1 MKAGR
6 SDLPQVTHKSRTLTS
21 KVAQGLIRESLQ
33 ESILPKPGEGGQ
45 GHLDIYGTRRL
56 LLPEAFRN
64 PHLGKPFASLFP

>member
-33 ESILPKPGEGGQ
+33 ESIQ